1 MVIQIILREVYL
13 SITIVIEQ
21 SSSKHRQWVL
31 KKSIALNDDRSLA
44 MKIEKAVKKSKSRI
58 LIEKIILEINNIEE
72 LAQLVRVPMYRD

>member
-1 MVIQIILREVYL
+1 
-13 SITIVIEQ
+13 
-21 SSSKHRQWVL
+21 
-31 KKSIALNDDRSLA
+31 

>member
-1 MVIQIILREVYL
+1 LVIQIILREIYL
-13 SITIVIEQ
+13 SITIVIE

>member
-1 MVIQIILREVYL
+1 LVIQIILREVYL